1 MAKSFDMSKFNTF
14 IQQASDSIMCNSEC
28 QKQRETEKLKQK
40 YDNAQTNLASASN
53 QVQVAQRN
61 YVTYAQ
67 GEMAYDDLH
76 DKELHDKASLVAETF
91 SANFDEEC
99 AKIQTQINSYNGLYM
114 NYDNVQELYLKY
126 EKENLDLFKEL
137 KKTSNDVLTNERK
150 TYYEDQSIS
159 NLRFYYFYFL
169 LGIYIVCVI
178 CFGVFSL
185 LYPSQYS
192 FIVRISILAV
202 FIALPFVATWVLG
215 MLLYLLY
222 GGYHL
227 LPKNVYAQKNF

>member
-1 MAKSFDMSKFNTF
+1 MGTSFDMSKFNTF
-14 IQQASDSIMCNSEC
+14 IQQASDSIMCNSDC
-28 QKQRETEKLKQK
+28 QKQKEIEKLKQK
-40 YDNAQTNLASASN
+40 YDNSQVNLASASN

-67 GEMAYDDLH
+67 GESVYNDLK
-76 DKELHDKASLVAETF
+76 DKELYDKATLITDTF
-91 SANFDEEC
+91 KTNFDDES
-99 AKIQTQINSYNGLYM
+99 AKIQTQINSYESLYV

-126 EKENLDLFKEL
+126 EKENADLFKEL

-178 CFGVFSL
+178 CFGAFSL
-185 LYPSQYS
+185 LYPSQS
-192 FIVRISILAV
+192 SLMVRLAILFA
-202 FIALPFVATWVLG
+202 FIALPFIATWILG
-215 MLLYLLY
+215 MILYLLY

>member
-1 MAKSFDMSKFNTF
+1 MGTSFDMSKFNTF
-14 IQQASDSIMCNSEC
+14 IQQASDSIMCNSDC
-28 QKQRETEKLKQK
+28 QKQKEIEKLKQK
-40 YDNAQTNLASASN
+40 YDNSQVNLASASN

-67 GEMAYDDLH
+67 GESVYNDLQ
-76 DKELHDKASLVAETF
+76 DKELYDKATLITDTF
-91 SANFDEEC
+91 KTNFDDES
-99 AKIQTQINSYNGLYM
+99 AKIQTQINSYESLYV

-126 EKENLDLFKEL
+126 EKENADLFKEL

-178 CFGVFSL
+178 CFGAFSL
-185 LYPSQYS
+185 LYPSQS
-192 FIVRISILAV
+192 SLMVRLAILFA
-202 FIALPFVATWVLG
+202 FIALPFIATWILG
-215 MLLYLLY
+215 MILYLLY